1 MKKFKHV
8 YISTLVPLGIMGL
21 IYLIAYLTCGTGL
34 VTNDCYEQYV
44 PFFNAYYDIIHDKG
58 SMFYSLTGSMGYDF
72 WTVFSYYLVSPLNL
86 IMLPFDKS
94 DIIYVVNVL
103 IVLKIAIC
111 GGTFSVFIRNRF
123 PKARCSRIVLFSVI
137 YALNGF
143 VAGYMWN
150 IMWMD
155 GIMLFPLVIM

>member
-72 WTVFSYYLVSPLNL
+72 WAVFSYYLVSPLNL
-86 IMLPFDKS
+86 IMLPFG
-94 DIIYVVNVL
+94 YH
-103 IVLKIAIC
+103 IC
-111 GGTFSVFIRNRF
+111 CQCTYS
-123 PKARCSRIVLFSVI
+123 P
-137 YALNGF
+137 
-143 VAGYMWN
+143 
-150 IMWMD
+150 
-155 GIMLFPLVIM
+155 